1 MIKWGIAL
9 TREDK
14 LQNELDLVEAK
25 ITLLKIALEES
36 EREFDFIRVK
46 QQIDDLFIE
55 IDSVENYYDNR
66 EIVNKL
72 LELVNFQHFII
83 SYYESKGVA

>member
-1 MIKWGIAL
+1 MKWGIAL

-83 SYYESKGVA
+83 IYYESKEVA